1 MMQFKYE
8 KDISNVDIEKLMLRY
23 RTQLIKEKLKK
34 VIKTQ
39 QEKKY
44 EVMIKNKKK
53 WMIRQNKINLG
64 KK

>member
-1 MMQFKYE
+1 MQFKYE
-8 KDISNVDIEKLMLRY
+8 KDIGNVDIEKLMSRY

-44 EVMIKNKKK
+44 EVMIKSKKK
-53 WMIRQNKINLG
+53 WMIRQNKNNIG

>member
-8 KDISNVDIEKLMLRY
+8 KDIGNVDIEKLMLRY

-39 QEKKY
+39 QEKNMK
-44 EVMIKNKKK
+44 
-53 WMIRQNKINLG
+53 
-64 KK
+64 